1 MHGFVRA
8 MLKEGQN
15 YLSTTQPDG
24 RARLLSVE
32 TRSQIYRTH
41 KQARNGKFLGVNW
54 QPQVSLFSVEG
65 WRMDLARE
73 LALLSCGV
81 PGMG

>member
-24 RARLLSVE
+24 RSRLLLVE
-32 TRSQIYRTH
+32 GNSIGLIS
-41 KQARNGKFLGVNW
+41 KLGNGTFLGVNW
-54 QPQVSLFSVEG
+54 QPQVWLFSVEG
-65 WRMDLARE
+65 WRMDLVRE